1 MTSDE
6 TPNVPAAR
14 STREAVREKAKKVH
28 AQQKRARIIRRTLIG
43 LVAVV
48 AVGGAGTAVALAVNS
63 SVSKPQLSPSTI
75 DGDGIQITE
84 VTGVNAPA
92 QALAAEP
99 APEPTEAGEKDKDGD
114 GKKETAEPTAE
125 PEANAGSV
133 DVHIY
138 VDYLSP
144 GAGEF
149 ERANARQLSG
159 WITEGAV
166 EVIYH
171 PVSLL
176 TASSNGTKYSLRAAA
191 AAACVA
197 EHSPA
202 QFYAYNHEL
211 LADQPEV
218 DTDGRTDVELA
229 DLAGAVGVDSVKK
242 VRSCIEGQDYVSWA
256 KEATT
261 RALEGPLP
269 GSDELVL
276 TGAPMVV
283 VNGKAYVG
291 ALDDPAEFSQFV
303 LTVASDAYYEEQATA
318 SPEPEETETSTPKPT
333 ETPES

>member
-1 MTSDE
+1 MSSDE

-14 STREAVREKAKKVH
+14 STREAVREKAQKVH
-28 AQQKRARIIRRTLIG
+28 AQQKRARIVRRVLIG
-43 LVAVV
+43 LVAV
-48 AVGGAGTAVALAVNS
+48 AVIGGAGAAVAFTVNS
-63 SVSKPQLSPSTI
+63 SVSKPQLSPSAI
-75 DGDGIQITE
+75 EGDGIQVTE

-92 QALAAEP
+92 EAMVATP
-99 APEPTEAGEKDKDGD
+99 APEATEAGEPEKSEEPKDA
-114 GKKETAEPTAE
+114 AEA
-125 PEANAGSV
+125 V
-133 DVHIY
+133 DIHIY

-166 EVIYH
+166 EVTYH

-197 EHSPA
+197 EHSPT

-211 LADQPEV
+211 LSDQPEV
-218 DTDGRTDVELA
+218 DSDGRTDEELA
-229 DLAGAVGVDSVKK
+229 DLAGAVGVDSTKK
-242 VRSCIEGQDYVSWA
+242 VRACIEGQDYVSWA
-256 KEATT
+256 KEATS

-269 GSDELVL
+269 GSDALAL
-276 TGAPMVV
+276 TGAPTVV

-291 ALDDPAEFSQFV
+291 ALNDPAEFSQFV
-303 LTVASDAYYEEQATA
+303 LTVASDAYYQEQAEP
-318 SPEPEETETSTPKPT
+318 SQEPEPEATETSTPKPT